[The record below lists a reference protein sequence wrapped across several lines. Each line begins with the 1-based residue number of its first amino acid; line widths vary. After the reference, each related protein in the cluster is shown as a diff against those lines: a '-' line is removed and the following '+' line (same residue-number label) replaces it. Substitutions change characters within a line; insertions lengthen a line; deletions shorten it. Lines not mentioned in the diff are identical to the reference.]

1 MGLRMKIKVIDLM
14 VVGVLAGLIGYSV
27 MNRPKRVDPAPP
39 SFAEKVDL
47 GPFNKIAVNADGRLR
62 SFESHAKA
70 YMGMIS
76 GPRSLG
82 GHSNGFSYLDLIFR
96 PDNYDNV
103 DIVYVKNKQVR
114 QQMLDLLKSQSLVD
128 AARYDTIMKSGLFS
142 RTLLENQA
150 VQNLLQK
157 LGEDLIRTAKVV
169 NAINDGLAVSDS
181 RLLTRE
187 LRVVAPPS
195 GEENSPWLSIGE
207 MVAAAGAPNDDNHAG
222 LMQKDKRLAGLS
234 DEFTREAAN
243 EWQALQSAWRGED
256 ANAVNAHIAKL
267 AAMFPT
273 ISPQLY
279 PAENR
284 LSLESWYFRNK
295 SMTWVWYLYVA
306 AIAPLLMSIIYKWDR
321 ARAIGMALFVIA
333 FGAHTASLGVRWYIS
348 GRWPNSNMF
357 EAVTTAAW
365 LGGVLAIGLE
375 WFTRRT
381 AFRNLFALGSGVMS
395 MLALMAAYFLPAD
408 LTSTINNKMAALNDV
423 WLYIHTNMII
433 LSYAIIG
440 IACIPALLML
450 RHRWC
455 LAWDNGSIH
464 KIRLVVLPIALGVL
478 NLTAYYLVMHAIDPI
493 GHGLSRNALLASAG
507 ALAGSFFVVAS
518 EIMSIRERHRAGEL
532 RVEKAASGGAASLIL
547 SNKASSPF
555 LKPEAQTSSQV
566 LDGATMVL
574 VELSFITLFVGTVMG
589 AIWADHS
596 WGRPWGWDPKE
607 VFALNTFIIYL
618 ILVHVRFK
626 VRDKGLWTAVLAV
639 IGFEVMMFN
648 WIVVNFVIS
657 GLHSYA

>member
-518 EIMSIRERHRAGEL
+518 EIMSIRERRRAGEL

-547 SNKASSPF
+547 SNKATSPF

>member
-1 MGLRMKIKVIDLM
+1 MKIKVIDLM
-14 VVGVLAGLIGYSV
+14 VIGALAVLIGYS
-27 MNRPKRVDPAPP
+27 MKNRPPKVDPAPP

-128 AARYDTIMKSGLFS
+128 ASRYDTIMKSGLFS

-195 GEENSPWLSIGE
+195 GEENSPWVSIGE
-207 MVAAAGAPNDDNHAG
+207 MVAAAAAPNDDNHAG
-222 LMQKDKRLAGLS
+222 LMQKDKRLVGLS
-234 DEFTREAAN
+234 DEFSRTAAN
-243 EWQALQSAWRGED
+243 EWQALKMAWRGED
-256 ANAVNAHIAKL
+256 SNAVNAHIAKL

-295 SMTWVWYLYVA
+295 SMTWVWYLYIA

-321 ARAIGMALFVIA
+321 ARAIGMALFVMA

-365 LGGVLAIGLE
+365 LGGVLAIVLE

-440 IACIPALLML
+440 IACIPALLLL

-464 KIRLVVLPIALGVL
+464 KFRLVVLPVALGVL
-478 NLTAYYLVMHAIDPI
+478 NLTAYYLIMHAIDPI

-518 EIMSIRERHRAGEL
+518 EIMSIRERRRAGEL
-532 RVEKAASGGAASLIL
+532 RVEKASSGGAASLIL
-547 SNKASSPF
+547 SNKATSPF